1 MRNNSL
7 DKSDEE
13 RIKCLKNKLQRVQA
27 KLCESRNTCAAL
39 KQEINKAQK
48 VLLVFLLLCKL
59 NVRKIVGFCRKNQV
73 HVLITFEKEIRDMR
87 KENSHSSEII
97 M

>member
-7 DKSDEE
+7 GKGDEE
-13 RIKCLKNKLQRVQA
+13 QIKCLKNKLQRVQA

-48 VLLVFLLLCKL
+48 VFFVFLLLCKL
-59 NVRKIVGFCRKNQV
+59 NVEKVAGFCRKHQV
-73 HVLITFEKEIRDMR
+73 HILIKEKKDKKR
-87 KENSHSSEII
+87 
-97 M
+97 